1 MIQFEWDPAKARVNL
16 RKHAFLTERLLMK
29 KKSKAEKADDLRPEY
44 DLRGL
49 LKDGVQGKYAD
60 RFREGTN
67 LVLLDR
73 DIAEAFPSDEAVNT
87 ALRLVI
93 QLKKLPRSEKRN
105 VPKESDP
112 AT

>member
-1 MIQFEWDPAKARVNL
+1 
-16 RKHAFLTERLLMK
+16 MK
-29 KKSKAEKADDLRPEY
+29 KMPKDPDLLEEY
-44 DLRGL
+44 DFSQ
-49 LKDGVQGKYAD
+49 GVQGKYAD

-93 QLKKLPRSEKRN
+93 QLKKLPRSEKRS

>member
-1 MIQFEWDPAKARVNL
+1 MQKDPD
-16 RKHAFLTERLLMK
+16 LL
-29 KKSKAEKADDLRPEY
+29 EEY
-44 DLRGL
+44 DFSQ
-49 LKDGVQGKYAD
+49 GVQGKYAD

-105 VPKESDP
+105 VPKE
-112 AT
+112 